1 LIPADITVK
10 ASADRTLSVMPRSGF
25 TGNGLGGGGGAAGT

>member
-1 LIPADITVK
+1 VK

-25 TGNGLGGGGGAAGT
+25 TGIEGSRGEGPGT